1 MVGFTDRENSS
12 VPSAIFCILYCR
24 MKNLFAALLLLMNK
38 MDTAKGGR
46 DRAGK
51 WKQEM
56 RGKEKRKRKKYLL
69 TSFTPNISNIYN
81 GITEQSVK

>member
-1 MVGFTDRENSS
+1 MKAWLLCSRRGQSRKRLTSLCSTMVGFTDRENSS

-51 WKQEM
+51 
-56 RGKEKRKRKKYLL
+56 
-69 TSFTPNISNIYN
+69 
-81 GITEQSVK
+81 